1 MSYLLIK
8 DKDVKTFK
16 AFISGREVELGVSL
30 SSNANVFRTGEEVEI
45 LYGNDFYKA
54 KINQKKMLEPKGQS
68 DQSMVKLS
76 VLKR

>member
-1 MSYLLIK
+1 MSL
-8 DKDVKTFK
+8 
-16 AFISGREVELGVSL
+16 ELEKKLKYFTETTS
-30 SSNANVFRTGEEVEI
+30 
-45 LYGNDFYKA
+45 KA